1 MSLTWFGGL
10 WAALLYLSVS
20 ALPAA
25 EPASSGAYGQAPV
38 VQGLMG
44 NYLEQSAK
52 VFLEMQEQMR
62 KQARG
67 MFGAFQFPGF
77 PPGQTGN
84 EDK

>member
-1 MSLTWFGGL
+1 M
-10 WAALLYLSVS
+10 
-20 ALPAA
+20 
-25 EPASSGAYGQAPV
+25 
-38 VQGLMG
+38 QGMIG

-77 PPGQTGN
+77 PPGQAGN